1 MKTSNKL
8 LIGLCFAITICM
20 FIGMVVAKNN
30 MTIYHED
37 EGRDA
42 YTESK
47 VLAESYNSNI
57 LNFNGGD
64 YKIYTLDPTTT
75 AISVTAD
82 KRNLDEVKID
92 DGDAVYFYRVGD
104 QRIYKKMKLTIGTL
118 GKDELVL
125 NVKGHSKVYTAGA
138 ITGKLDMHVGYGSE
152 VDLEYEGT
160 ELKLNAEHD
169 ALISLRGKATKA
181 IIKNEDDSAV
191 HGQEFYVYDLE
202 VDLIDDAY
210 VKLQGGGNVSGKVE
224 DDSSLIFR
232 DETYVNSL
240 KQQDNALVQSKL
252 KG

>member
-8 LIGLCFAITICM
+8 LTGLCVAIALCM
-20 FIGMVVAKNN
+20 LVGMVVAKNN

-37 EGRDA
+37 EGKDA
-42 YTESK
+42 YTATK
-47 VLAESYNSNI
+47 VVVESYDSQI

-75 AISVTAD
+75 GITVTAD

-104 QRIYKKMKLTIGTL
+104 QRIYKKMQLTIGTL
-118 GKDELVL
+118 GKDTLVL
-125 NVKGHSKVYTAGA
+125 NIKGHSKVYATGA
-138 ITGKLDMHVGYGSE
+138 LSGKLDINIGYGSE
-152 VDLEYEGT
+152 VNLEYQGP
-160 ELKLNAEHD
+160 ELSLNAEHD
-169 ALISLRGKATKA
+169 AHISLRGKATKA
-181 IIKNEDDSAV
+181 FVKNEDDSAV

-224 DDSSLIFR
+224 DNSSLIFR
-232 DETYVNSL
+232 DETYVNAL
-240 KQQDNALVQSKL
+240 KRQDNAIVQSR
-252 KG
+252 